1 MMIVLVYF
9 IIIASIISYID
20 SKKRIIPDKIII
32 PAFIGLLILK
42 YFYATLSFNDAIA
55 VILILFI
62 FLIPIILNMAFG
74 GGDLRFGAF
83 CALFVGL
90 GSIGYFIL
98 LSGTVH
104 LLILSIL
111 KKKSYA
117 FAPAMSIA
125 AILSYFIGKL

>member
-1 MMIVLVYF
+1 MIILVYF
-9 IIIASIISYID
+9 IIVAFIISYID

-32 PAFIGLLILK
+32 PAFFGLLILK
-42 YFYATLSFNDAIA
+42 WLDASLSLNDAIA
-55 VILILFI
+55 VVLILVI

-90 GSIGYFIL
+90 GSIGYFIM
-98 LSGTVH
+98 LSGIIH
-104 LLILSIL
+104 LLILGIL
-111 KKKSYA
+111 KKKSYG
-117 FAPAMSIA
+117 FAPAMSAA

>member
-1 MMIVLVYF
+1 MIVLVYF
-9 IIIASIISYID
+9 IIIAFLISYID

-32 PAFIGLLILK
+32 PAFVGLLILK
-42 YFYATLSFNDAIA
+42 WFEASLSLGDAIA
-55 VILILFI
+55 VVLILAI

-90 GSIGYFIL
+90 GSIGYFII
-98 LSGTVH
+98 LSGVIH
-104 LLILSIL
+104 LAILSIL
-111 KKKSYA
+111 KKKSYG

-125 AILSYFIGKL
+125 AIISYTLGQL

>member
-1 MMIVLVYF
+1 MIVLVYF
-9 IIIASIISYID
+9 IIIAFIISYID

-32 PAFIGLLILK
+32 PAFVGLLILK
-42 YFYATLSFNDAIA
+42 WFDASLSRGDAIA
-55 VILILFI
+55 VVLILVI

-90 GSIGYFIL
+90 GSIGYFIM

-104 LLILSIL
+104 LLILGIV
-111 KKKSYA
+111 KKKSYG
-117 FAPAMSIA
+117 FAPAMSVA
-125 AILSYFIGKL
+125 AIMSYVIGKL

>member
-1 MMIVLVYF
+1 MIILVYF
-9 IIIASIISYID
+9 IIVAFIISYID

-32 PAFIGLLILK
+32 TAIVGLIGLKWLD
-42 YFYATLSFNDAIA
+42 ATITLNDGIA
-55 VILILFI
+55 VVVVLII

-90 GSIGYFIL
+90 GSIGYFIM
-98 LSGTVH
+98 LSGIIH
-104 LLILSIL
+104 LLILGIV
-111 KKKSYA
+111 KKKSYG
-117 FAPAMSIA
+117 FAPAMSAA

>member
-1 MMIVLVYF
+1 MIVLVYF
-9 IIIASIISYID
+9 IIIAFIISYID

-42 YFYATLSFNDAIA
+42 YFYMTLSLYDAIA
-55 VILILFI
+55 VVLVLFI

-98 LSGTVH
+98 LSGIIH

-125 AILSYFIGKL
+125 TILSYFIGKL